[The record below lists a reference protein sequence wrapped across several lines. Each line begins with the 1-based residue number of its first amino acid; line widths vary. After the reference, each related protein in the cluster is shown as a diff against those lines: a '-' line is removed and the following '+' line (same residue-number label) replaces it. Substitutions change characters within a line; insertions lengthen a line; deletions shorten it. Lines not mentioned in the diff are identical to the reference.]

1 MIIMRKIRKKFKN
14 PRMSWDSDNIAERK
28 GIIRDYGL
36 RRRREILIAQEILRN
51 FRRRARDLI
60 AEQDEEKT
68 KALLEKLVK
77 LGLLA
82 KGQGLD
88 DVLAL
93 TVNNILDRRLQT
105 VVWKKGFATTA
116 KQARQFITHC
126 HVTVSGKVVRSP
138 AYIVPTQEETGIV
151 IDSVSAAKGGK

>member
-1 MIIMRKIRKKFKN
+1 MRKIRKKFKN
-14 PRMSWDSDNIAERK
+14 PRMSWDSDNISERK
-28 GIIRDYGL
+28 GILRDYGL

-68 KALLEKLVK
+68 KALLDKLVK
-77 LGLLA
+77 LGLLN
-82 KGQGLD
+82 KDQGLD

-93 TVNNILDRRLQT
+93 TISNILDRRLQT
-105 VVWKKGFATTA
+105 VVWKKGLAATP

-126 HVTVSGKVVRSP
+126 HVTVSGKIVRSP
-138 AYIVPTQEETGIV
+138 AYMVPTQEEPGI
-151 IDSVSAAKGGK
+151 ILQSVSADKGGK

>member
-1 MIIMRKIRKKFKN
+1 MRKIRKKFKN
-14 PRMSWDSDNIAERK
+14 PRMSWDSDNISERK
-28 GIIRDYGL
+28 GIMRNYGL

-60 AEQDEEKT
+60 AEKDEVKT
-68 KALLEKLVK
+68 KALLDKLVK
-77 LGLLA
+77 LGLLG
-82 KGQGLD
+82 KDKGLD

-93 TVNNILDRRLQT
+93 TISNILDRRLQT
-105 VVWKKGFATTA
+105 VVWKKGLAATP

-138 AYIVPTQEETGIV
+138 AYIVPAQEEPGIALQQ
-151 IDSVSAAKGGK
+151 VSAEKGGG